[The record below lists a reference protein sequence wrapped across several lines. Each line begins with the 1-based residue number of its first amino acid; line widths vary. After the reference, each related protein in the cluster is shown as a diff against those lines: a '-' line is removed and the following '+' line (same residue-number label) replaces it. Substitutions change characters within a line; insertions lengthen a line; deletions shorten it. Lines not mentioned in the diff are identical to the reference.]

1 MFLPMAS
8 VDRLAAVRALRDI
21 SLLLQLKGENAFRCR
36 AYEVGADRLAGL
48 SEDLGTLVAQGKLED
63 LPGIGPALA
72 EKITELA
79 TTGRIHFLDELRAD
93 FPPRILELMKLPELG
108 PKKVA
113 ALWRELQIGDIE
125 ELETACRAQ
134 RVRSIRG
141 FGPRTEEKILSGI
154 ALYRRSAHRRRLGDV
169 LPVAE
174 ELQSQVQAL
183 PGVIR
188 SSLAGS
194 VRRFCETSADVD
206 FIASAAEPGPA
217 LKAFA
222 QLPQVAQVL
231 ASGDSKCSVRL
242 LAADLQADLRVLP
255 DEDFATALHHFT
267 GSKAHHI
274 RLRGRALDRGLKISE
289 WGIHRGEE
297 KVPVDTEEAL
307 YALLDMQHVEPEL
320 REDWGEVEAAI
331 EGTIPTDLIRETDIQ
346 GNVHSHSTWSDG
358 RDSLEQMSRAAQERG
373 LKYLTVTEHSQSA
386 SYAGGLKPDDLKRQ
400 WDEIDRIN
408 SAMSGFRLLRG
419 SEVDIL
425 ESGELDFPEPLL
437 AQLEVVIGS
446 IHARFQMDEEQ
457 MTQRV
462 LRAFENPYLHI
473 LGHPTGRLI
482 NSRDPYGL
490 RMEAVLDRAAEKGI
504 AVEVNGNPHRLDL
517 KAEHVR
523 MALKRGIKLVVSTD
537 AHSVRE
543 LGHLRYSVGTARKG
557 WARRGDVLNTLPAD
571 EFIAQLRER
580 RAAARSC

>member
-1 MFLPMAS
+1 MFFPVLQSKPTSWQGQTTRLCTTRPPESRQPAWLHQSSSALYSPPTLATTMLDFPISKPRISPSAKSAAPSRTLIPAIGTCRQFTSKACMFPPMAA
-8 VDRLAAVRALRDI
+8 VDRLAAVRAVRDI

-48 SEDLGTLVAQGKLED
+48 SQDLGTLVAQGSLQE

-79 TTGRIHFLDELRAD
+79 TTGRIHFLDQLRAD

-125 ELETACRAQ
+125 ALEAACQAQ

-174 ELQSQVQAL
+174 ELQSQVEAL

-222 QLPQVAQVL
+222 QLPQVTQVL
-231 ASGDSKCSVRL
+231 GSGDSKCSVRL

-289 WGIHRGEE
+289 WGLHRGEE
-297 KVPVDTEEAL
+297 KLSVETEEAL

-331 EGTIPTDLIRETDIQ
+331 ERTIPTDLVRETDIQ

-358 RDSLEQMSRAAQERG
+358 RDSLEE
-373 LKYLTVTEHSQSA
+373 
-386 SYAGGLKPDDLKRQ
+386 
-400 WDEIDRIN
+400 
-408 SAMSGFRLLRG
+408 
-419 SEVDIL
+419 
-425 ESGELDFPEPLL
+425 
-437 AQLEVVIGS
+437 
-446 IHARFQMDEEQ
+446 
-457 MTQRV
+457 
-462 LRAFENPYLHI
+462 
-473 LGHPTGRLI
+473 
-482 NSRDPYGL
+482 
-490 RMEAVLDRAAEKGI
+490 
-504 AVEVNGNPHRLDL
+504 
-517 KAEHVR
+517 
-523 MALKRGIKLVVSTD
+523 MAL
-537 AHSVRE
+537 
-543 LGHLRYSVGTARKG
+543 
-557 WARRGDVLNTLPAD
+557 
-571 EFIAQLRER
+571 
-580 RAAARSC
+580 

>member
-1 MFLPMAS
+1 MAS
-8 VDRLAAVRALRDI
+8 VDRIAAVRALRDI

-48 SEDLGTLVAQGKLED
+48 SEDLGTLVAQGSLQD

-79 TTGRIHFLDELRAD
+79 TTGRIQLLDQLRAD
-93 FPPRILELMKLPELG
+93 FSPRILELMKLPELG

-125 ELETACRAQ
+125 ALEAACQAQ

-141 FGPRTEEKILSGI
+141 FGPRMEEKILSGI
-154 ALYRRSAHRRRLGDV
+154 ALYRRSTHRRRLGDV

-174 ELQSQVQAL
+174 ELQSHVQAL

-206 FIASAAEPGPA
+206 LIASAAEPGST

-231 ASGDSKCSVRL
+231 GSGDSKCSVRL

-274 RLRGRALDRGLKISE
+274 RLRGRAQDRGLKISE

-297 KVPVDTEEAL
+297 KLKVTTEEAL
-307 YALLDMQHVEPEL
+307 YDLLGMQHVEPEL

-331 EGTIPTDLIRETDIQ
+331 EGAIPRDLIREADIQ

-358 RDSLEQMSRAAQERG
+358 RNSLEEMARAAQERG

-400 WDEIDRIN
+400 WDEIERIN

-425 ESGELDFPEPLL
+425 ESGELDFPESLL

-446 IHARFQMDEEQ
+446 IHVRFQMDEEQ

-482 NSRDPYGL
+482 NSRDPFGL
-490 RMEAVLDRAAEKGI
+490 RMEAVLDRAAQKGV

-523 MALKRGIKLVVSTD
+523 MALKRGAKLVVSTD

-543 LGHLRYSVGTARKG
+543 LEHLRYSVGTARKG

-571 EFIAQLRER
+571 QFVAALRR
-580 RAAARSC
+580 RRAARSC